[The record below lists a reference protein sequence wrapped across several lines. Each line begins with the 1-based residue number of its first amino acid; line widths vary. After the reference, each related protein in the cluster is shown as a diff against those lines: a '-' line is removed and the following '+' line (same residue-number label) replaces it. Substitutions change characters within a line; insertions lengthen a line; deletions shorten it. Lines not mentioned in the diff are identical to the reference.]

1 MGFPAMGSPW
11 ASATADPGR
20 LSERHLAQ
28 TVEQGLGIL
37 LVTGL
42 ARVVGAQGHAAH
54 ASELLGRDLG
64 ILLAVELLPEI
75 LVEPAAIHLGLR
87 RRRSGHH
94 AERHEADE
102 CRPEHLFLRWL
113 VLGFALGTQQS
124 LGCCGPAKVTRRFRI
139 NCQGEHPRARAFGLS
154 FCQNAAKS
162 PIRSGRAMK
171 APAPLRVPMA
181 EPAWRPQAPASAPVR
196 RR

>member
-87 RRRSGHH
+87 RRRSGQH

-113 VLGFALGTQQS
+113 VLGFALGTQQR
-124 LGCCGPAKVTRRFRI
+124 LGCCGPAKVTRWFRV
-139 NCQGEHPRARAFGLS
+139 NCQDEHPRARRVRAAKASAASEQRKIADAVPAGRVRVSVGPASGLS
-154 FCQNAAKS
+154 RSNAAHDRARS
-162 PIRSGRAMK
+162 PR
-171 APAPLRVPMA
+171 
-181 EPAWRPQAPASAPVR
+181 
-196 RR
+196 